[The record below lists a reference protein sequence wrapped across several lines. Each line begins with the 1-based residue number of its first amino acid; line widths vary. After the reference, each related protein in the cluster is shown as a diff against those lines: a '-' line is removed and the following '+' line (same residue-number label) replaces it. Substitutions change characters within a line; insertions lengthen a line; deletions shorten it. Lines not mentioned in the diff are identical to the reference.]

1 MAHKNREREFAIIGL
16 GRFGGAL
23 ALRLEEL
30 GQSVLGVDIDPQK
43 AKEIAVE
50 ITETAVLDATDPDA
64 LEQVDITAF
73 KTVIVAIEEDFE
85 ANALITSSLKE
96 MGVPHVICL
105 SGSRRHREILM
116 RIGADRVV
124 IPNEE
129 SGVQLA
135 DELSTP
141 GMLYRLPL
149 NADYSLIEIN
159 TPAGMVMKKIQA
171 SERFEVSVLLIL
183 RGDELILAPDQEV
196 QLHQGD
202 ILVVIGEKQHLAEFS
217 AMT

>member
-1 MAHKNREREFAIIGL
+1 MAHKNREHEFAIIGL

-30 GQSVLGVDIDPQK
+30 GQSVLGIDIDPQR
-43 AKEIAVE
+43 AKEIASE
-50 ITETAVLDATDPDA
+50 ITDTVVLDATVPDA
-64 LEQVDITAF
+64 LKQVDITAF
-73 KTVIVAIEEDFE
+73 KTVIVAIEDDFE
-85 ANALITSSLKE
+85 ANALITSSLKA
-96 MGVPHVICL
+96 MGIPHIICL
-105 SGSRRHREILM
+105 SGSRRHQEILM

-129 SGVQLA
+129 SGVLLA
-135 DELSTP
+135 YELSTP

-149 NADYSLIEIN
+149 NADYSLIEIH

-171 SERFEVSVLLIL
+171 CERFEVSVLLIL
-183 RGDELILAPDQEV
+183 RGNELILAPDQEV
-196 QLHQGD
+196 QLLQGD
-202 ILVVIGEKQHLAEFS
+202 VLVVIGEKQHLAEFS